1 MNRYNYRVMIKDGV
15 NIRNKKLLAVI
26 MVIILCFGS
35 MLWINVNDV
44 VTTYKSKEEKVI
56 LIDPGHG
63 GIDGGAASKDG
74 TVEKNIN
81 LNIGL
86 LLGANL
92 QSQGYKV
99 EYTRTE
105 DVGLYSEGKSVKE
118 KKYEDLNKRV
128 DLKKETDCDVF
139 VSIHLNTFPQ
149 ASCKGAQV
157 WYSNFEGSSKLAQ
170 IIQSNVKEKLDNG
183 NKRVPKAAGTQYKV
197 LRGNDN
203 MAGVIVECGFLSNS
217 EEAEKLKNEDYQRK
231 IADIIAESISIY
243 LESEEN

>member
-1 MNRYNYRVMIKDGV
+1 MIKDGV

-35 MLWINVNDV
+35 ILWINVNDV

-128 DLKKETDCDVF
+128 ELKKETGCDVF

-170 IIQSNVKEKLDNG
+170 IIQSNVKEKVDND
-183 NKRVPKAAGTQYKV
+183 NKRMPKAAGTQYKV

>member
-149 ASCKGAQV
+149 ASCKDAQV

>member
-1 MNRYNYRVMIKDGV
+1 MIKDGV

-44 VTTYKSKEEKVI
+44 VTTYNSKEEKVI

>member
-44 VTTYKSKEEKVI
+44 VTTYNSKEEKVI

>member
-35 MLWINVNDV
+35 ILWINVNDV

-128 DLKKETDCDVF
+128 ELKKETGCDVF

-170 IIQSNVKEKLDNG
+170 IIQSNVKEKVDND
-183 NKRVPKAAGTQYKV
+183 NKRMPKAAGTQYKV

>member
-1 MNRYNYRVMIKDGV
+1 MIKDGV